1 MPSKNIVKNYLENSY
16 YHIYNRGVE
25 KRDIFLNK
33 QDCVVYQR
41 YLKLLLG
48 DPEEI
53 KNIQIPRIQTFL
65 KNNMYKEVELLAFAL
80 MPNHIHL
87 LVKQTRKDSIVK
99 FMKRLTTS
107 YVMYFNRKYNRV
119 GALFQN
125 VYKAALIEN
134 DPYLLHL
141 SRYIHLNPTK
151 ITNKK
156 INFTDFCSFP
166 YYAKQKSA
174 SWLNTEIIQ
183 SYFNHAKIPKKGS
196 TYEDFVT
203 DYRNPPENI
212 LGGLIIEEK

>member
-1 MPSKNIVKNYLENSY
+1 MPSRNIVKNYLENSY

-25 KRDIFLNK
+25 KRDIFLDK
-33 QDCVVYQR
+33 QDCIVYQR

-48 DPEEI
+48 NPEEI

-65 KNNMYKEVELLAFAL
+65 KNNMHKEVELLAFAL

-87 LVKQTRKDSIVK
+87 LIKQTQKDSIIK
-99 FMKRLTTS
+99 LMKRLTTS

-125 VYKAALIEN
+125 AYKAALIEN

-151 ITNKK
+151 ITNTK
-156 INFTDFCSFP
+156 IDFTDFCSFP
-166 YYAKQKSA
+166 YYSKQKKA

-183 SYFNHAKIPKKGS
+183 SYFSHAKIPKKGN

-203 DYRNPPENI
+203 DYRNLPENI
-212 LGGLIIEEK
+212 LHGLIIEDK

>member
-1 MPSKNIVKNYLENSY
+1 MPSKNIVKTYLENSY

-25 KRDIFLNK
+25 KRDIFLDK

-87 LVKQTRKDSIVK
+87 LVRQTQKDSIIK

-166 YYAKQKSA
+166 YYSKQKKA

-183 SYFNHAKIPKKGS
+183 NYFNHAKIPKKGN
-196 TYEDFVT
+196 TYEEFVA

-212 LGGLIIEEK
+212 LLGLIIEGK